1 MLNMTLIGNLGSDP
15 QTKTTSGGKEFCYF
29 SVAHN
34 KYMGKDKPP
43 ETVWVNVT
51 VFDEFKA
58 KIISQHVRKG
68 DKIYLKGDPQVD
80 TYEKDGETRASL
92 KLIVGFNSEMEL
104 LGKAEGRASGSS
116 GSAHSDEPV
125 DDEPIDDDIPF

>member
-1 MLNMTLIGNLGSDP
+1 MLNMTVIGNLGTDP
-15 QTKTTSGGKEFCYF
+15 QTKQTTNGKQFCYF

-34 KYMGKDKPP
+34 KYMGKDKEP

-58 KIISQHVRKG
+58 KIIAEHVRKG
-68 DKIYLKGDPQVD
+68 DKIYLKGDPEAD
-80 TYEKDGETRASL
+80 SYEKNGETRVSL

-104 LGKAEGRASGSS
+104 LGKAEGRANTSSNAGGGSDDY
-116 GSAHSDEPV
+116 A
-125 DDEPIDDDIPF
+125 DEPIDDDIPF